1 MTRPV
6 CPELYPDPRPSR
18 VIRHLLPYVPVLV
31 RLWPWLAAAPAAAA
45 LGMVLL
51 TALPLLTWVLLS
63 AAVLAPIAA
72 GIALFNYGWE

>member
-18 VIRHLLPYVPVLV
+18 LIRYLIPYLPRLV
-31 RLWPWLAAAPAAAA
+31 RLLPWLSAAPAAAA

-51 TALPLLTWVLLS
+51 TALPVLTWILLS
-63 AAVLAPIAA
+63 VAVLAPIAA

>member
-6 CPELYPDPRPSR
+6 CPELYPDLRPSR
-18 VIRHLLPYVPVLV
+18 LIRYLLPYLPGLA
-31 RLWPWLAAAPAAAA
+31 RLLPWLAADPAAAA

-63 AAVLAPIAA
+63 VAVLAPIAA

>member
-18 VIRHLLPYVPVLV
+18 LVRYLLPYLPRLV
-31 RLWPWLAAAPAAAA
+31 RLLPWLAGAPAAAA
-45 LGMVLL
+45 LGVVLL
-51 TALPLLTWVLLS
+51 TALPVLTWILLS
-63 AAVLAPIAA
+63 VAVLAPIAA